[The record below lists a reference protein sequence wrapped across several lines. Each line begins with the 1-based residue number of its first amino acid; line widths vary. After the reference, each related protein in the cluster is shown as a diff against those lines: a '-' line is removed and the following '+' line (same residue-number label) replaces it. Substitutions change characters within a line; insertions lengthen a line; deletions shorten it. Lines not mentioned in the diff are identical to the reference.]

1 MPYTFYAL
9 GRFAE
14 IYKMVLN
21 LEYVV
26 CLLFEQKG
34 RATSRQGN
42 GFFDKPISLERIKQ
56 ADMSVQDTR
65 LVGDDW
71 FL

>member
-1 MPYTFYAL
+1 
-9 GRFAE
+9 
-14 IYKMVLN
+14 MVLN